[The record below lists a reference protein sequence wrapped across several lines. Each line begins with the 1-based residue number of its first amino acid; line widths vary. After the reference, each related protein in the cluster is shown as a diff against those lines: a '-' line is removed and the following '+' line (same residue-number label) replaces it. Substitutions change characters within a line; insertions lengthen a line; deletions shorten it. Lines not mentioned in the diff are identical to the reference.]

1 MRHESI
7 AVSGDD
13 SLLFPKTP
21 SRTHTQ
27 CDSRRQMHYVI
38 QTGGSMAVSAS
49 EMAKKTTTS
58 VVNSGAVN
66 TVTSMVSRGFSR

>member
-1 MRHESI
+1 VRQESI

-13 SLLFPKTP
+13 LLPFPKTR
-21 SRTHTQ
+21 SRTHAQ